1 MKTSTPSIPIWAILP
16 VVLTIETALCAVLAA
31 AILDGFVRRPQAGG
45 GSITTLLP
53 GFVYASATVMKVCVV
68 SALVSVVVGLAWRL
82 SERGPS
88 KRSSPGVPV
97 WGIASIALTP
107 STPFLGA
114 LAVLGAQSLVAAQGV
129 ISAGHFSQVG
139 RSAVFVMLVIILA
152 GVLAAVTSLIRR
164 ERPSTLPIL
173 GLVANMVLVGLFW
186 HFRFY
191 ALGFDQDMW
200 APR

>member
-1 MKTSTPSIPIWAILP
+1 MRISRLSISIWAILP

-31 AILDGFVRRPQAGG
+31 AILDSFVRRPQVGG

-68 SALVSVVVGLAWRL
+68 SALVSIVVGLVWWL
-82 SERGPS
+82 SERGRS
-88 KRSSPGVPV
+88 KRLSHGSPV
-97 WGIASIALTP
+97 WGIASVALTP
-107 STPFLGA
+107 ATPFIGA
-114 LAVLGAQSLVAAQGV
+114 LAVMAVQSLATQGDL
-129 ISAGHFSQVG
+129 SAGHFSQLA

-164 ERPSTLPIL
+164 ERPSMLPIL

-191 ALGFDQDMW
+191 ALGFDQDTW